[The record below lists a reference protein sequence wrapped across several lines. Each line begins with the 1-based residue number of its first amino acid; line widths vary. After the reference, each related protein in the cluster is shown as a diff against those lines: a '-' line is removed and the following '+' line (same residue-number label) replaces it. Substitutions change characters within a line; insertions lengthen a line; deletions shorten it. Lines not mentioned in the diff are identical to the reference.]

1 MRRLAVFLAL
11 LPVLACAQIQKWE
24 KLVVPGLTYRMEI
37 DYAAPRVVHVLRY
50 SPTSAKL
57 PARVETAGKPMLAPK
72 DVDTNQGRSKVSS
85 MVTRANALAGVNGDF
100 FPWQGNPLGCM
111 VRDGELIA
119 PPYASRSCF
128 GWGPGGTFVN
138 DLTFRG
144 LVQLPSGDTMSL
156 DGLNSEA
163 GDNSLVLQTAA
174 AGYAMAKGPATHI
187 LFEAQ
192 NKLGPIGLLKG
203 KVIGIIREKQF
214 VVVGPGQAVL
224 TVTGSKIAKA
234 TTAKVGDELTV
245 SVGVEG
251 FDWNKVDN
259 VIGGGPLLV
268 KGGKPSLDPLKEKFG
283 EQFSSVRHPRT
294 AVGSNKD
301 GDIFF
306 VVVDGRQAMS
316 RGATLAELADLM
328 VQLGCDQAINLDGGG
343 SSTMVVGGV
352 VLNRPSDGIE
362 RAVAN
367 GVVIGTAQQAT
378 DVQMVLKGARSVDN
392 GKSAVYTVVD
402 ESGQTVP
409 DGEVLWAA
417 SGSGWIDQ
425 SGTLRGFKV
434 GKCTVRAYVRGRIV
448 TGEVTIE

>member
-1 MRRLAVFLAL
+1 MRRLAVLIAL
-11 LPVLACAQIQKWE
+11 LPLPAWAQIQKWE

-37 DYAAPRVVHVLRY
+37 DYAAPRVVHILRW
-50 SPTSAKL
+50 SPSAAKTSAR
-57 PARVETAGKPMLAPK
+57 AETAGKPMLAPK
-72 DVDTNQGRSKVSS
+72 AVDASQGRAKVSA
-85 MVTRANALAGVNGDF
+85 MVARDNALAGINGDF

-111 VRDGELIA
+111 VRDGELVA
-119 PPYASRSCF
+119 PPHPARSCF
-128 GWGPGGTFVN
+128 GWGPGGTFVS

-163 GDNSLVLQTAA
+163 GDNSMVLQTAT
-174 AGYAMAKGPATHI
+174 AGYALSKGPATHI
-187 LFEAQ
+187 LFEAPQ
-192 NKLGPIGLLKG
+192 KLGPIGLLKG
-203 KVIGIIREKQF
+203 KVVG
-214 VVVGPGQAVL
+214 VVHDKPYVVIGPGQAVL
-224 TVTGSKIAKA
+224 TVTGSKVAKA
-234 TTAKVGDELTV
+234 TTAKVGDEITV

-268 KGGKPSLDPLKEKFG
+268 KGGRPSVDPLKEKFG
-283 EQFSSVRHPRT
+283 EQFSTVRHPRT

-316 RGATLAELADLM
+316 RGATLAEMADLM
-328 VQLGCDQAINLDGGG
+328 VQIGCDQAINLDGGG

-352 VLNRPSDGIE
+352 VMNRPSDGNE

-367 GVVIGTAQQAT
+367 GIVVGTAVAAT
-378 DVQMVLKGARSVDN
+378 DVQMVLKGTRSLEN
-392 GKSAVYTVVD
+392 GKSSVYTVID

-409 DGEVLWAA
+409 DGEVLWSAQGA
-417 SGSGWIDQ
+417 GWIDQ
-425 SGTLRGFKV
+425 SGTLRGFKP
-434 GKCTVRAYVRGRIV
+434 GRCTIRAYVRGKIV